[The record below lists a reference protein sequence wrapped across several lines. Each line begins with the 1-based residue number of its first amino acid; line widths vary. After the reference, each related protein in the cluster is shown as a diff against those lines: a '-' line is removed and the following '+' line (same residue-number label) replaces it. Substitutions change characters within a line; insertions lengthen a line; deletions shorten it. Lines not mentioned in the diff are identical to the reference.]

1 MNVSMIVNGAP
12 RSFEVAADEYLLD
25 TLRRYGVWGVKR
37 GCETGSCGACTVLI
51 DGKNATS
58 CLIFSAACEGSE
70 VTTVEGVGDDIAK
83 ALVEVGAVQCG
94 FCTPGIVL
102 STEALLAREPDPSE
116 ETIRLALDGNL
127 CRCTG
132 YVKIIEGV
140 QLAASRRITGVAGV
154 AGVAGKG
161 GQA

>member
-1 MNVSMIVNGAP
+1 MKVSMNVNGSA
-12 RSFEVAADEYLLD
+12 RSFEITADELLLD

-37 GCETGSCGACTVLI
+37 GCETGSCGACTVLV
-51 DGKNATS
+51 DGVTATS
-58 CLIFSAACEGSE
+58 CLIFSAACEGSD
-70 VTTVEGVGDDIAK
+70 VRTVEGVRDDIAK

-102 STEALLAREPDPSE
+102 STVALLARDPDPSE
-116 ETIRLALDGNL
+116 ETIRQALDGNL

-140 QLAASRRITGVAGV
+140 RLAASRRLAGG
-154 AGVAGKG
+154 AS
-161 GQA
+161 